1 MRSLSKVFLQVKG
14 LA

>member
-14 LA
+14 PA